1 MNCFLRTHLK
11 IKKYLDKNYQYENY
25 EFYNGMYEDLSVIN
39 NVKKYTNIITIF
51 ICLICIFN
59 IINTII
65 SNQAMRKK
73 EFSILRAFGMS
84 KKKLYKVII
93 LERSVISIVSSII
106 GIFLGNVIGY
116 LIVNKILDF
125 NYKVPVEAIIT
136 SIIFLA
142 IVIVILSVLTIVK
155 YKNES
160 IIDDISDI

>member
-1 MNCFLRTHLK
+1 
-11 IKKYLDKNYQYENY
+11 
-25 EFYNGMYEDLSVIN
+25 MYEDLSVIN

-106 GIFLGNVIGY
+106 GVFLGNVIGY

-125 NYKVPVEAIIT
+125 TYKVPVKAIIT

-142 IVIVILSVLTIVK
+142 ICIVILSVLTIVK